1 MLTFD
6 EAKHEYRWNGAVV
19 PHLTGIIGDLTSY
32 DMVSPDQLETA
43 RQKGTAVHKMIE
55 YWSKGVEVSLP
66 DWMLPVQEQ
75 WLKFV
80 ADTGIKV
87 IASERR
93 CFHKVYKYA
102 CTLDLAVTMRHK
114 TGLGILEVK
123 RSFMAGRA
131 IGLQTAA
138 QAMAW
143 ESEGGEKIMWR
154 GALKIN
160 ETSSY
165 RFDDHDAK
173 PDAKK
178 DWPNFLACLMHYNL
192 LKECSA

>member
-6 EAKHEYRWNGAVV
+6 EAKHEYCWNGAVV

-32 DMVSPDQLETA
+32 DMVNADQLENA

-55 YWSKGVEVSLP
+55 YWATGVEMTLP
-66 DWMLPVQEQ
+66 DWMLPVQAQ

-93 CFHKVYKYA
+93 CYHKVYGYA

-114 TGLGILEVK
+114 PGLGIVEVK
-123 RSFMAGRA
+123 RSFMAGKA

-143 ESEGGEKIMWR
+143 EHEGNDKILWR

-165 RFDDHDAK
+165 RFEEHEN
-173 PDAKK
+173 KK
-178 DWPNFLACLMHYNL
+178 DWPNFVACLMHYNL
-192 LKECSA
+192 LKECSS

>member
-1 MLTFD
+1 MVDLTFD
-6 EAKHEYRWNGAVV
+6 EAKHEYRVDGVVV
-19 PHLTGIIGDLTSY
+19 PHLTGIISDLTSY
-32 DMVSPDQLETA
+32 DMVNEAQLETA

-55 YWSKGVEVSLP
+55 YWANGVEVNLP
-66 DWMLPVQEQ
+66 DWMLPAQAQ

-80 ADTGIKV
+80 GDTGIKV

-93 CFHKVYKYA
+93 CYHKIYGYA

-114 TGLGILEVK
+114 PGIGIVEVK
-123 RSFMAGRA
+123 RSFMAGKA

-138 QAMAW
+138 QAAAW
-143 ESEGGEKIMWR
+143 ENEGNEKISWR

-165 RFDDHDAK
+165 RFEDHESN
-173 PDAKK
+173 K
-178 DWPNFLACLMHYNL
+178 DFANFLACLMHYNL
-192 LKECSA
+192 LKECAA